1 MPRTAP
7 TYSGTPSYV
16 IISFRWIDANSTK
29 TSTSYVTTLARATTA
44 AIEAMAAALAAASN
58 ANLYD
63 IVLETHTEGQPSA
76 STAIDESRESAND
89 YINTL
94 VRDPVSRKT
103 QEVAIP
109 APLDA
114 MFVAGS
120 QNVDPENALY
130 QAVNTAANTLL
141 PADYVFVSVR
151 FSEHR
156 KINQKTNF

>member
-7 TYSGTPSYV
+7 AYTGTPSYAV
-16 IISFRWIDANSTK
+16 ISFRFIDANGSK
-29 TSTSYVTTLARATTA
+29 TSTSYITTIARATA
-44 AIEAMAAALAAASN
+44 PNIDAMADALALTSN

-63 IVLETHTEGQPSA
+63 IVLETHTEGAATA
-76 STAIDESRESAND
+76 STALDASRESAND
-89 YINTL
+89 FINTL

-114 MFVAGS
+114 LFVAGT
-120 QNVDPENALY
+120 NVPDVTNTLY
-130 QAVNTAANTLL
+130 QDVNTAANALL
-141 PADYVFVSVR
+141 PDAYVFVSVR

-156 KINQKTNF
+156 KLNSKVNF